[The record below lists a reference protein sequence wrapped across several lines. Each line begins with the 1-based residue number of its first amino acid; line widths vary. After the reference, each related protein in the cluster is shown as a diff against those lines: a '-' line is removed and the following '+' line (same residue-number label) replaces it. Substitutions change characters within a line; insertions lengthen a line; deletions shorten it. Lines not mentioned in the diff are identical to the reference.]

1 MKNTFKFKSIYTLF
15 SLLFLS
21 LFIVSCSRDNVL
33 EELPAPKNELENKGH
48 DNWTRVEIIVREGH
62 LHGTTFHG
70 NPSLVDVDQNDD
82 VVFLPKEQIIIFEQ
96 NEKGEVIKK
105 RKDLNARE
113 KGRDENGKIYETFYV
128 DRDPNHPIEVTS
140 GLEKDAN
147 DEPAGPRYS
156 MEIIYYNGDERMN
169 YQFIT
174 PEQLPYH
181 QHFFTA
187 KEYIELNTGKIVTN
201 GNRFLGDD
209 LFKYTYRDTNPEDRM
224 IETSKQAGAK
234 LSNDPVGLKGYFY
247 FAKTDVKFN
256 MNISLAHLYVRKYIN
271 GETAPANNP
280 PITLLSQG
288 TTDFNVNI
296 PFVVV
301 GYNGEDQDSYME
313 SLARYYKVAVDIIEE
328 YLWGD
333 AIGSAESSNF
343 WM

>member
-1 MKNTFKFKSIYTLF
+1 MKTNIQKLGKILLLALMSIF
-15 SLLFLS
+15 V
-21 LFIVSCSRDNVL
+21 ISCSRDV
-33 EELPAPKNELENKGH
+33 EDVPEPKNELEEKGH
-48 DNWTRVEIIVREGH
+48 DNWTKVEIIVREGH
-62 LHGTTFHG
+62 LHGTSFHG
-70 NPSLVDVDQNDD
+70 NPSMVDIDENDG
-82 VVFLPKEQIIIFEQ
+82 VIFLPKEQRITFEQ
-96 NEKGEVIKK
+96 NEKGEVVKT

-113 KGRDENGKIYETFYV
+113 KGRDENGRKIYETFYV

-147 DEPAGPRYS
+147 GEPAGPRYS
-156 MEIIYYNGDERMN
+156 MEIIYYNGDERIN

-187 KEYIELNTGKIVTN
+187 KEYTELTTNKIVTN
-201 GNRFLGDD
+201 NNRFFGDE
-209 LFKYTYRDTNPEDRM
+209 LFKYTYRDTNPEEQM
-224 IETSKQAGAK
+224 IATPKQSGAR

-247 FAKTDVKFN
+247 FAKTDVKFD
-256 MNISLAHLYVRKYIN
+256 MNISLAHLYVPKYVD
-271 GETAPANNP
+271 GKTVPANNP

-301 GYNGEDQDSYME
+301 AYNGNDEESYME
-313 SLARYYKVAVDIIEE
+313 ALSRYYKVAVETIEE

-333 AIGSAESSNF
+333 TIGSAESSNF